1 MKKIITSLPFI
12 LLIAVVLGIILGQVF
27 SEQVMLVVVTIKY
40 ILGQFINFCVPL
52 IIIGFIAPSITK
64 LGSNVGRVLGRKAAL
79 FTLAGDILKTVCA
92 VVLSRFIYP
101 QLEDLATAWAGL
113 GATLGHVFPAWHRFK
128 GGKGVTTIASTIIL
142 VNPLLGWLA
151 GVVGV
156 AAIILSGYLSVAAV
170 IAMAFY
176 AVAMLFLG
184 HPEVAFIAVV
194 FQAITIRCHWSKL
207 AGIKDGTTH
216 RAGVS
221 IRFWNLV
228 RGKRD

>member
-1 MKKIITSLPFI
+1 MERVGCIAIGYLFGMI
-12 LLIAVVLGIILGQVF
+12 LTGDIVAHALAHESAYALGDGNPG
-27 SEQVMLVVVTIKY
+27 M
-40 ILGQFINFCVPL
+40 
-52 IIIGFIAPSITK
+52 A
-64 LGSNVGRVLGRKAAL
+64 NVGRVLGRKAAL
-79 FTLAGDILKTVCA
+79 LTLAGDILKTVCA

-156 AAIILSGYLSVAAV
+156 VAIILSGYLSVAAV
-170 IAMAFY
+170 ISMAFY
-176 AVAMLFLG
+176 AFAMLFLG

-207 AGIKDGTTH
+207 VGIKDGTTH
-216 RAGVS
+216 RAGLS
-221 IRFWNLV
+221 IRFWNRV
-228 RGKRD
+228 RGKKD

>member
-1 MKKIITSLPFI
+1 MKERIIC
-12 LLIAVVLGIILGQVF
+12 LLIGYLFGCFMTAEIVVRKLTGRPARELGTSGNPGMANVMANLGFKAGITVLIGDLMKTAAA
-27 SEQVMLVVVTIKY
+27 SVVSY
-40 ILGQFINFCVPL
+40 LLFGED
-52 IIIGFIAPSITK
+52 IGK
-64 LGSNVGRVLGRKAAL
+64 MAL
-79 FTLAGDILKTVCA
+79 L
-92 VVLSRFIYP
+92 Y
-101 QLEDLATAWAGL
+101 AGL

-216 RAGVS
+216 RAGLS